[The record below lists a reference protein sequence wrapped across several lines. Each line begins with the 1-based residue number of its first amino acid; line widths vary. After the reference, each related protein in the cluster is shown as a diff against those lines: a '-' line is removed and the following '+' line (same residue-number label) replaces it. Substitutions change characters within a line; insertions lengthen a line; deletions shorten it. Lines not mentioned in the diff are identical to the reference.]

1 MSASTAPHALQRL
14 GLLPDAEARDIRRAY
29 ARELKKIDQARDAA
43 GFQALRGAYEEALQF
58 AQWQRDHHTPDAAG
72 APAGGPAEPVEAV
85 LFAQSAP
92 ATPDQL
98 ADAVAEEFCT
108 TLTALGAAHRGATD
122 ARYEDM
128 LRHAL
133 ADERLFGIAAR
144 QGFELRM
151 AMILAHGWRPGH
163 EALLVAA
170 AAVFDWSRGQQ
181 LAVLGQAGAIIDRAL
196 EERAIFDTQAMADK
210 QAQRRLLAL
219 LRQEAVPEH
228 AQMMQDIPVFMRMQA
243 RFPHWLSIVAPH
255 ARILYWQEYCNAV
268 PHEHHAAPMA
278 PMSVAPEKSPWPMR
292 LLICLLCCLGLVLY
306 TEGTRS
312 PAPPPVDDTHLS
324 KVQGEPIMQ
333 ERFNDIIARADVR
346 MTPEEARHAFAIEF
360 DVFLDPEGRVVG
372 ATPIAASGNARVDA
386 AVRAAIMASAPFPS
400 ETKRTFA
407 LTFTYTPPAGT
418 GKKHP

>member
-1 MSASTAPHALQRL
+1 MSANTAPHALQRL

-58 AQWQRDHHTPDAAG
+58 AQWQAGEHAVEPDNTR
-72 APAGGPAEPVEAV
+72 PAQFAE
-85 LFAQSAP
+85 
-92 ATPDQL
+92 ATADQL
-98 ADAVAEEFCT
+98 ADAVTHEFCT
-108 TLTALGAAHRGATD
+108 TLTALGATHTGVSD
-122 ARYEDM
+122 ASYQDA

-144 QGFELRM
+144 QGFEARVAL
-151 AMILAHGWRPGH
+151 ILTHGWRPGH

-181 LAVLGQAGAIIDRAL
+181 LAGLGQAGALIDRAL
-196 EERAIFDTQAMADK
+196 EERAIFDAQGMADK
-210 QAQRRLLAL
+210 QAQRRVLKL
-219 LRQEAVPEH
+219 LRLEALPGPP
-228 AQMMQDIPVFMRMQA
+228 QMMQDLPVFMRMQA

-255 ARILYWQEYCNAV
+255 ERILYWQEHCPAA
-268 PHEHHAAPMA
+268 PDEGHAAPMT
-278 PMSVAPEKSPWPMR
+278 PMLAAPEKSPWPMR
-292 LLICLLCCLGLVLY
+292 LFICLLCCVGLVLC

-312 PAPPPVDDTHLS
+312 PAPPAVDDAHLS
-324 KVQGEPIMQ
+324 RVQGEPITQ

-346 MTPEEARHAFAIEF
+346 MNPEEARHALAIEF
-360 DVFLDPEGRVVG
+360 DVFLNPEGRVVG

-386 AVRAAIMASAPFPS
+386 AIRAAIMASAPFPS

-407 LTFTYTPPAGT
+407 LTFTYTPPAET
-418 GKKHP
+418 GKSPP